1 MEKQPRFYKIG
12 RADDN
17 EIIVDHITVSR
28 SHAEI
33 FVDPHENVFL
43 TDRNSKYGTLV
54 NGAKIYE
61 PVILKSGDV
70 IQVGEDQFVD
80 WEHIIFR
87 KPPRKF
93 QVKNSEKPIPSSSQ
107 SKIDFKS
114 YLDVIGIYLAIL
126 LMLFILYLQNS

>member
-43 TDRNSKYGTLV
+43 TDRNSKYGTIV
-54 NGAKIYE
+54 NDAKIYE
-61 PVILKSGDV
+61 PVILKSGDI
-70 IQVGEDQFVD
+70 IQVGEDQFID
-80 WEHIIFR
+80 WEHIIFG
-87 KPPRKF
+87 KSPRKF
-93 QVKNSEKPIPSSSQ
+93 KSNNSENPAAPI
-107 SKIDFKS
+107 KKKDLRY
-114 YLDVIGIYLAIL
+114 YLDVIIIYLAIL

>member
-61 PVILKSGDV
+61 PVILKSGDL

-80 WEHIIFR
+80 WEHIIFG

-93 QVKNSEKPIPSSSQ
+93 QVKNSEKQTPTQ
-107 SKIDFKS
+107 SKFDFKS
-114 YLDVIGIYLAIL
+114 NLDVIGIYLAIL

>member
-17 EIIVDHITVSR
+17 QIVIDHITVSR

-43 TDRNSKYGTLV
+43 TDRNSKYGTIV

-61 PVILKSGDV
+61 PVILKSGDTV
-70 IQVGEDQFVD
+70 QVGDDQYID
-80 WEHIIFR
+80 WENIIFG
-87 KPPRKF
+87 KPKRKF
-93 QVKNSEKPIPSSSQ
+93 TIDKKVENIPVQ
-107 SKIDFKS
+107 SKKDFRY
-114 YLDVIGIYLAIL
+114 YLDVIIIYLAVLFMIL
-126 LMLFILYLQNS
+126 VLYLQNS

>member
-28 SHAEI
+28 NHAEI

-43 TDRNSKYGTLV
+43 TDRQSKYGTIV

-61 PVILKSGDV
+61 PVILKSGDTV
-70 IQVGEDQFVD
+70 QVGDEQFVD
-80 WEHIIFR
+80 WEHIIFG
-87 KPPRKF
+87 KLPRKF
-93 QVKNSEKPIPSSSQ
+93 KSNNSEKPSAPL
-107 SKIDFKS
+107 KKKDLRY
-114 YLDVIGIYLAIL
+114 YLDVIIIYLAIL
-126 LMLFILYLQNS
+126 LMLLILYLQNN